1 MFCTMYSEML
11 GNKYFLARNYES
23 AALNFQYTLKSDP
36 INKSVRK
43 KLIICYTQIGQIQ
56 KAFENFYILCKED
69 IDFIMNTD
77 IVADDCPCAE
87 LTEKYGSRLPYENSS
102 LDTKLMLAMLWLY
115 CDSKKSLEYFKRIL
129 LEHPS
134 DSKIKEIIALIE
146 HKTKSTNKLTH

>member
-1 MFCTMYSEML
+1 MYSEML

-56 KAFENFYILCKED
+56 KAFDNFYILCKED

-87 LTEKYGSRLPYENSS
+87 LTEKYGNKLPYENAS
-102 LDTKLMLAMLWLY
+102 LDTKLMLGILWLY
-115 CDSKKSLEYFKRIL
+115 CDPHKSLEFFKRIL
-129 LEHPS
+129 VENSANPG
-134 DSKIKEIIALIE
+134 IKEIATLIE
-146 HKTKSTNKLTH
+146 LKLKSTNKLTH